1 MNKLIVFIIL
11 LIASTGAWG
20 QSNQA
25 AIAGSVK
32 DSTGAVIP
40 DTQVT
45 ATNVATSIASQ
56 TKTDS
61 GGNYRLINLPPAV
74 YRVSF
79 SHPGFKAFTQES
91 VTLDVNQ
98 VLELNPTLSTGQVS
112 ENVTVSTA
120 PSPLET
126 TTGTLADVV
135 PARSIEGLPLNVR
148 DPFALVGLTPGV
160 QFGGNFGNGGA
171 TDVGRGFYRD
181 DFDIGGGRSGS
192 QEILL
197 DGAPN
202 TTGDN
207 NLNIIDPPVDS
218 VLEFK
223 VIANSYDAQFGRTSG
238 AVVSVVTKSGSN
250 QFHGVAYDF
259 ERHSNLDANSYFNKL
274 NGLKLPSFARH
285 QFGGDL
291 GGPIYRR
298 KLFFFVDY
306 EGLRQDIRIRRYRQY
321 PQPCKGSGISR
332 RRSRRTAPKS
342 ASTTPTAAQP
352 TGHSS
357 PATECAT
364 LYPATG
370 SIPSR
375 RR

>member
-171 TDVGRGFYRD
+171 TDVGRRFLSR
-181 DFDIGGGRSGS
+181 R
-192 QEILL
+192 L
-197 DGAPN
+197 
-202 TTGDN
+202 
-207 NLNIIDPPVDS
+207 
-218 VLEFK
+218 
-223 VIANSYDAQFGRTSG
+223 R
-238 AVVSVVTKSGSN
+238 
-250 QFHGVAYDF
+250 
-259 ERHSNLDANSYFNKL
+259 
-274 NGLKLPSFARH
+274 
-285 QFGGDL
+285 
-291 GGPIYRR
+291 YRR
-298 KLFFFVDY
+298 RAVRLAGD
-306 EGLRQDIRIRRYRQY
+306 
-321 PQPCKGSGISR
+321 
-332 RRSRRTAPKS
+332 
-342 ASTTPTAAQP
+342 
-352 TGHSS
+352 
-357 PATECAT
+357 PA
-364 LYPATG
+364 
-370 SIPSR
+370 
-375 RR
+375 